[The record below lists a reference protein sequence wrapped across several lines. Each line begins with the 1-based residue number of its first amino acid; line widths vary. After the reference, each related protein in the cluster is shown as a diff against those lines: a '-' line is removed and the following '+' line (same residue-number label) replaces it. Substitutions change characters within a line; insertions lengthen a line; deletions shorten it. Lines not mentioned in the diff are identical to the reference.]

1 VPPTRTPSLIET
13 FNPLNVWQVDLS
25 ESNSNFND
33 DESMQLESRD
43 SQDQDLY
50 INDDS
55 LTLIIIHS
63 MIRTNSQGYFRAR
76 FLGVAEVIAA
86 AARIRK
92 VILLNSVFALFPEKR
107 KVTLLIKVHSLYSSA
122 G

>member
-1 VPPTRTPSLIET
+1 VPPTRTPSPIET
-13 FNPLNVWQVDLS
+13 FNPLDVWQVDLS

-33 DESMQLESRD
+33 NESMQFDPRD

-50 INDDS
+50 VNDDS

-63 MIRTNSQGYFRAR
+63 MIRTNSQGYFRAQ
-76 FLGVAEVIAA
+76 FLGVAEMIAA

-92 VILLNSVFALFPEKR
+92 VILLNSVFPLLPEKR
-107 KVTLLIKVHSLYSSA
+107 KESLPNKIHSLYSSA